1 MQACSQTNMQACS
14 HAHHAS
20 MFTDQHASMF
30 THTACKHV
38 HTQHA
43 IIFTHTHAR
52 MHARMHARSTH
63 THRRTHAHTHART
76 HTHTHRALCTLTS
89 RSALSFS
96 YLSSWKATPL
106 RVTVRADPLQSTG
119 CVCKCHCS
127 EKTPAF
133 GDLNTNGNLRRSPG
147 RITPG
152 NRSQQHRITPGNTSK
167 HR

>member
-14 HAHHAS
+14 H
-20 MFTDQHASMF
+20 
-30 THTACKHV
+30 TACNH
-38 HTQHA
+38 
-43 IIFTHTHAR
+43 F
-52 MHARMHARSTH
+52 
-63 THRRTHAHTHART
+63 HTHART
-76 HTHTHRALCTLTS
+76 HTHMHACTQHTHTRTHAHTHTHTYTPCSMSFTS

-167 HR
+167 HRLSQDFVNIEKYL